1 MVKPRKKRPHG
12 NRRAR
17 QEALAELEAEQSSPP
32 PRVDPVEA
40 LQDILDWKR
49 RDMLAAQ
56 KRVEQLGEYDL
67 WRDTMVGRIP
77 NEWIRIRDQYMG
89 ECFNMANSMVKNG
102 IADRAVRV
110 QETQAAL
117 MVVMVKRAAER
128 AGLDASQVRALGEAL
143 RDEVED
149 RRAGRTD
156 DVEAKAIER

>member
-1 MVKPRKKRPHG
+1 MVKPRKGRKANQRD
-12 NRRAR
+12 RR
-17 QEALAELEAEQSSPP
+17 EAEQALETQRSGPP
-32 PRVDPVEA
+32 TRTDPVET
-40 LQDILDWKR
+40 LQEILDWKK
-49 RDMLAAQ
+49 RDLLAAQ
-56 KRVEQLGEYDL
+56 ARVEQLAEGDL

-77 NEWIRIRDQYMG
+77 NEWIRLRDEYLTT
-89 ECFNMANSMVKNG
+89 CFHVAQSMVKNG